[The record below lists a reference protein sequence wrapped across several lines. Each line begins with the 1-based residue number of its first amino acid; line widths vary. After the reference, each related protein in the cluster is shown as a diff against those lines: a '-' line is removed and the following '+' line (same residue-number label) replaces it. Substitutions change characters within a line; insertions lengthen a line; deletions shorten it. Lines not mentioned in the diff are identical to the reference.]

1 MLGLRAA
8 RTVFARRPLSRRHLS
23 TEAPP
28 APRPMP
34 KDETGDDF
42 RPSWVYLG
50 SRMVSWIVIPG
61 TAFYSIFFYDFGD
74 QEHVFQPMRRW
85 GVDTVNGFFS
95 LSSSEKRL
103 LLEDDMPQS
112 TVTSSETT
120 V

>member
-1 MLGLRAA
+1 MLGFRTARILLSRRA
-8 RTVFARRPLSRRHLS
+8 LSRRHLS

-50 SRMVSWIVIPG
+50 SRLVSWVVIPG
-61 TAFYSIFFYDFGD
+61 TGLYSIFFYDFGD
-74 QEHVFQPMRRW
+74 HEHVFQPVRRW
-85 GVDTVNGFFS
+85 GADTVNGFFS

-103 LLEDDMPQS
+103 QLEDASTPQFS
-112 TVTSSETT
+112 DSETT
-120 V
+120 A